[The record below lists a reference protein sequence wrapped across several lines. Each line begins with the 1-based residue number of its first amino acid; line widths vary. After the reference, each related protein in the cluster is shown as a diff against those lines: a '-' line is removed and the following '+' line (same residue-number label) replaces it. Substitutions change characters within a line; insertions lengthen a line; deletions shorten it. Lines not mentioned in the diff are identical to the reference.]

1 MPIRPWFEFESFVPG
16 ARNLQR
22 CGAHWP
28 GNGRTGF
35 YIPEE
40 ISTADPDACRD
51 AISGKGP
58 DRPLAANAAA
68 RLSRCPEGYRGID
81 WSGHVLFRQAMA
93 ARGEPVHPIDRVDHI
108 EHITPSML
116 DVLHN
121 VKGAAPDI
129 AYINHEAG
137 LVPEFIGTLLKS
149 ILSAAPNIPT
159 MVTGVTCGLWPM
171 HCWYG
176 EVRRSSPILFHDSML
191 VPYVEAWISR
201 RPIAGARLSSAWN
214 GLIDTINQIAAI
226 AVLFPPACGY
236 TVRPAPSVRGLLGTH
251 YKDRL
256 RTTEHEQAVYRVQAL
271 AMSALGVTDV
281 IVFNS
286 VGRGEH
292 LKDPAVD
299 FSVMADEDLRTM
311 QVFEDANVPELD
323 FKHLPKE
330 PITYDT
336 EAIKL
341 GDLVIR
347 YADLPVP

>member
-35 YIPEE
+35 YIPDE
-40 ISTADPDACRD
+40 ISTADPEACRD
-51 AISGKGP
+51 AISGP
-58 DRPLAANAAA
+58 WTDRALAVNAAA
-68 RLSRCPEGYRGID
+68 RLSRCPDGYRGID

-93 ARGEPVHPIDRVDHI
+93 ALGKPVHPNDRVDHI
-108 EHITPSML
+108 AHIGPAMD
-116 DVLHN
+116 DVLT
-121 VKGAAPDI
+121 GLEGRLPEI

-137 LVPEFIGTLLKS
+137 LEPEFVGSLLKAV
-149 ILSAAPNIPT
+149 LPFYIPT

-171 HCWYG
+171 FCWYG
-176 EVRRSSPILFHDSML
+176 EVRRSSVEIFLESNL
-191 VPYVEAWISR
+191 RPYVEAWISR

-214 GLIDTINQIAAI
+214 GLIDTVNQIASVRRSFRFEPEAE
-226 AVLFPPACGY
+226 
-236 TVRPAPSVRGLLGTH
+236 VRPVPSVRGVIGTH